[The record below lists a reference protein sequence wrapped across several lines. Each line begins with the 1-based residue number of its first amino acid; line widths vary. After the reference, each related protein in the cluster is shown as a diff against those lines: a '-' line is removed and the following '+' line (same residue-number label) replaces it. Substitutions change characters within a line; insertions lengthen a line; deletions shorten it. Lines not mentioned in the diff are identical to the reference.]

1 MISDHILP
9 SIQSGAG
16 LGRLILDIVLPE
28 ILNVEEGMKGRMM
41 EEEGLEGEE
50 AMQEGG
56 KDGGERMKKG
66 RMKKGRKGQIGTYCI
81 NRNQ

>member
-16 LGRLILDIVLPE
+16 LGRLKLDIVLPE
-28 ILNVEEGMKGRMM
+28 ISRVEEGMKGWMK

-50 AMQEGG
+50 AMKEGG
-56 KDGGERMKKG
+56 KDGGRGRKEGRKEG
-66 RMKKGRKGQIGTYCI
+66 RMERKG
-81 NRNQ
+81 